1 MGNNLLF
8 SSSLC
13 PCFFFFFFTILSIH
27 PVSAA
32 SSCPVDLSYVQTV
45 PWDTSLCRQ
54 PDGLEHCCQ
63 TLLSLFGMG
72 LAQQLRETSMFQFP
86 NLNAS
91 SACLSDFQAKLATL
105 SIDPS
110 LVPSCFK
117 NSSQFVSST
126 SSCIGIVTTQ
136 DWIEKVGP
144 MTPLNTACR
153 GDFSELTRCSSCL
166 DAGQKINSQLTSLDP
181 NATATSKCF
190 YYTCLYAAGI
200 VSELGPL
207 DAKTAAC
214 TLALPLAN
222 SGTKK
227 PAKSKDK
234 LLKLVFGLLGSLIG
248 VLLAF
253 GLITM
258 YRKWDR
264 KRKVSAS
271 HERFVSSFKA
281 SMLPNSGAKWFH
293 LSELERATQGFSQR
307 NFIGQGAYGFVYKGT
322 LADGTLVAVKQMHD
336 LDSQGD
342 EDFSNEVEIISKI
355 RHRNLLSLR
364 GCCVTSDNS
373 KGKRRYIV
381 YDFMS
386 NGSLGDHLSNDHS
399 RKQLT
404 WPQRKNIILD
414 VAKGLAYLHY
424 GIKPAIYHRDIKATN
439 ILLDLEMKAKVADFG
454 LAKQSL
460 DGQSHLT
467 TRVAGTHGYLAP
479 EYALYG
485 QLTEKSDV
493 YSFGIVILEI
503 MSGRKVIDTS
513 NSSFLLI
520 TDWAWTLAK
529 SGKLQEILDESI
541 RDQGP
546 KAVMERFVLVGI
558 LCAHVMVAFRPTI
571 ADALRMLEGD
581 IDIPRLPERPLPLG
595 HESFRPLWKESSYTT
610 GRSRTSSSSR
620 RLM

>member
-1 MGNNLLF
+1 MGRNLLF
-8 SSSLC
+8 SSF
-13 PCFFFFFFTILSIH
+13 PCLFFFLAVSSIH
-27 PVSAA
+27 LVSAT

-63 TLLSLFGMG
+63 TLLSVFGVG
-72 LAQQLRETSMFQFP
+72 LAQHLRETSMFQFP
-86 NLNAS
+86 NSNAS
-91 SACLSDFQAKLATL
+91 SACLSDFQAKLATM

-110 LVPSCFK
+110 LVPYCFK
-117 NSSQFVSST
+117 DPAQFVTNT
-126 SSCIGIVTTQ
+126 SSCVGIVTTQ

-144 MTPLNTACR
+144 ITPLNTACR

-166 DAGQKINSQLTSLDP
+166 DAGQKINSQLSSIDP
-181 NATATSKCF
+181 NATSKCF

-200 VSELGPL
+200 VSEHGPL
-207 DAKTAAC
+207 DATTAAC

-222 SGTKK
+222 SATKK
-227 PAKSKDK
+227 PAKSRDE
-234 LLKLVFGLLGSLIG
+234 LLKLVFGLLGALIG

-264 KRKVSAS
+264 KRKVNAS
-271 HERFVSSFKA
+271 HERFVSGFRA

-293 LSELERATQGFSQR
+293 ISELERATKGFSQT
-307 NFIGQGAYGFVYKGT
+307 NFLGQGAYGVVYKGT
-322 LADGTLVAVKQMHD
+322 LSDGALVAVKQMHD

-342 EDFSNEVEIISKI
+342 EDFSNEVEIIGKI

-373 KGKRRYIV
+373 KGKRRYLV

-386 NGSLGDHLSNDHS
+386 NGSLGDHLSDDHS

-424 GIKPAIYHRDIKATN
+424 GIRPAIYHRDIKATN

-513 NSSFLLI
+513 NSAFLLI

-529 SGKLQEILDESI
+529 SGKSQEILDESI

-546 KAVMERFVLVGI
+546 KGVMERFVLVGI

-571 ADALRMLEGD
+571 ADALKMLEGD

-595 HESFRPLWKESSYTT
+595 HESFRPSWNESLYATE
-610 GRSRTSSSSR
+610 RSRTSSSSR
-620 RLM
+620 RAM